1 MGFGIQ
7 NLGVINQKDAPAIWE
22 SDYVDFPL
30 NYVKGRILIDTTT
43 GAIYLDTNISR
54 LQISNGSNAF
64 VNGLQSYGGIPTN
77 SNIGLGGNLDFS
89 TVVLINGRDITF
101 EGANNNVQIDS
112 DGNLRNVA
120 QGAYY
125 FWGNVVGASV
135 VVQDA
140 TIIFRDEQ
148 NNRNLKVAA
157 QTI

>member
-1 MGFGIQ
+1 MFGVD
-7 NLGVINQKDAPAIWE
+7 NTGVINQRQSPAIWQ
-22 SDYVDFPL
+22 SDSADFPP
-30 NYVKGRILIDTTT
+30 NYILGRILIDSTT
-43 GAIYLDTNISR
+43 GQIFLDTSNSR

-64 VNGLQSYGGIPTN
+64 VNGLTSYGGTPTN
-77 SNIGLGGNLDFS
+77 SNIGLGGDLNYS
-89 TVVLINGRDITF
+89 TVINVNGSDITF
-101 EGANNNVQIDS
+101 EGSNNNVQIDS

-125 FWGNVVGASV
+125 FWGNVVSASV
-135 VVQDA
+135 IIQDA